1 MRPEY
6 FKICIYIYTYLNNKI
21 LSLLFRAGH
30 EGGYIAEKIRY
41 VNFFCNGCYLYNSH
55 ESSKKYFI
63 VYLHL
68 FKLCN
73 KLIH

>member
-6 FKICIYIYTYLNNKI
+6 FKICIYMYIYLNNKI

-41 VNFFCNGCYLYNSH
+41 VIFSAMVAT
-55 ESSKKYFI
+55 FI
-63 VYLHL
+63 TR
-68 FKLCN
+68 
-73 KLIH
+73 IHHQKIFYCIFTSVLNCVTN